1 MSQKKRMLEVTIIY
15 NKSNSFGLA
24 NDAKLLSRTL
34 SGIARVRIS
43 DPLEPPVS
51 SDVNIHLELPI
62 YSFVPWANTNILVV
76 NPEHYV
82 SKAYNP
88 YLKQFNCVITKEDLK
103 IEGVHTIPWTIESFD
118 KIKVKPMKEF
128 LYLLGGSKHKRS
140 FAKRI
145 ISNWK
150 PSYPKLTIYSVE
162 PLQDIEAKENVELIV
177 KDLSIDEI
185 HKLQQSYEGHICCS
199 DSEGFGYS
207 AAEAEYVGAFMI
219 LNTLSVYQQDYK
231 DSKQVC
237 WIQSTMEKNNPVCPY
252 GSYVVDT
259 PNIEKD
265 LDNAMEQFNSY
276 KNNLLPNTELRNKVS
291 QQAFSQSENTEFKQD
306 YFRKT
311 FLQLFDSVVSKNPKP
326 KLPPVLQPEDC
337 PPISIV
343 TLLYNRRRFF
353 DLACHNIMI
362 SDYPI
367 DKIEWIIVEDSD
379 DINEDA
385 SDKVVSTAEQSK
397 PLSMIYVPLRK
408 KTPIS
413 EKRNIGVEKASNEI
427 VLFMDDDD
435 HYPITSFRRRVA
447 WLTLHPMKPKAT
459 VCTTIACYDLKNGI
473 SAVNCPPLD
482 LPLGQRIS
490 EATLTFYKSWFQQ
503 KPFDSS
509 IQVGE
514 GESLIEGREA
524 DVLEIPPQQ
533 IIVAFSHGNNTS
545 SRRIPATDGVTPS
558 CFWGFP
564 KEYLVFIHKL
574 AGVNV
579 NLA

>member
-1 MSQKKRMLEVTIIY
+1 MSQKKKMLEVTIIY

-34 SGIARVRIS
+34 SGVARVRIS

-88 YLKQFNCVITKEDLK
+88 YLKQFDCVITKEDLK
-103 IEGVHTIPWTIESFD
+103 IEGVHILPWTIESFD
-118 KIKVKPMKEF
+118 KIKVKPVKEF

-162 PLQDIEAKENVELIV
+162 PLDLVEPKENIEYVV
-177 KDLSIDEI
+177 KDLTIEEI
-185 HKLQQSYEGHICCS
+185 YKLQQSYEGHICCS

-231 DSKQVC
+231 DSKQVV
-237 WIQSTMEKNNPVCPY
+237 WVQSTMEKNNPVCPY

-259 PNIEKD
+259 PNIEED
-265 LDNAMEQFNSY
+265 LDNAILQFQVY
-276 KNNLLPNTELRNKVS
+276 KKNVLPNTELRNKVS
-291 QQAFSQSENTEFKQD
+291 QHAVSQSENTEFKQD

-326 KLPPVLQPEDC
+326 KLPPVLEPKDC

-353 DLACHNIMI
+353 ELACHNIMI
-362 SDYPI
+362 SDYPK
-367 DKIEWIIVEDSD
+367 DKIEWIIVDDSD
-379 DINEDA
+379 DPNEQN
-385 SDKVVSTAEQSK
+385 SDVIMAAAKTSA
-397 PLSMIYVPLRK
+397 PLTMVYVPLAK
-408 KTPIS
+408 KTPVS
-413 EKRNIGVEKASNEI
+413 EKRNVGVKKASADVI
-427 VLFMDDDD
+427 LMMDDDD
-435 HYPITSFRRRVA
+435 NYPETSFRRRVA
-447 WLTLHPMKPKAT
+447 WLTKHPWNPKA
-459 VCTTIACYDLKNGI
+459 VSATTIACYDLLKGI
-473 SAVNCPPLD
+473 SAVNSPPLG
-482 LPLGQRIS
+482 LSLSQRIS
-490 EATLTFYKSWFQQ
+490 EATLTFYRSWWEQ
-503 KPFDSS
+503 KGFPSD
-509 IQVGE
+509 IIVGE
-514 GESLIEGREA
+514 GEGFLTGREG

-533 IIVAFSHGNNTS
+533 IIVAFSHGKNVS
-545 SRRIPATDGVTPS
+545 SRRIPSNDDVAPG

-564 KEYLVFIHKL
+564 KEYLEFIHGL
-574 AGVNV
+574 AGVKV
-579 NLA
+579 QTA